1 MKPAL
6 SPPIKSGLI
15 VKKLTGDRRN
25 SLLHLLLQNLRLDV
39 VHMRVQAKPIGI
51 CACACVYVCGCV
63 LVMAFPLVKIH
74 CGGQTAPHCPVLWCV
89 SFGISTQ
96 HILAAISCIESC
108 L

>member
-1 MKPAL
+1 MQSIDSGSSSIAL
-6 SPPIKSGLI
+6 SLQVLI
-15 VKKLTGDRRN
+15 A
-25 SLLHLLLQNLRLDV
+25 DV
-39 VHMRVQAKPIGI
+39 VL
-51 CACACVYVCGCV
+51 ACVYVCGCV